1 MDNSTLN
8 VLVEKADYEW
18 LAMFFKGIGKI
29 AAETT
34 GWAPTLLLEWF
45 SGFVSWLSLYSFE
58 KRGKADN
65 FLVLE
70 KIAELA
76 KHVES
81 LWIEGEA
88 LGKQKEPVGRE
99 KQGSGLVS
107 ENGNVP
113 YN

>member
-1 MDNSTLN
+1 M
-8 VLVEKADYEW
+8 
-18 LAMFFKGIGKI
+18 
-29 AAETT
+29 
-34 GWAPTLLLEWF
+34 
-45 SGFVSWLSLYSFE
+45 
-58 KRGKADN
+58 
-65 FLVLE
+65 LE